1 MATNTVRFAVEPGV
15 FKRQSKRTGRRGGVF
30 FLLFIGRSSM
40 MCRSGNCSGWPGDS
54 PLTPTCYRTAVKRR
68 RVPGFPG
75 VLGSSG
81 VPSALFPPP
90 DPRATAGPPRALG
103 LPSRKNHSKAQP
115 LGPLPPRHQTRL
127 AGGLPPPAPPKK
139 STVNTPSLSQY
150 FYVSKFFA
158 LGCLRPRGPPGG
170 LRGPRTAHG

>member
-1 MATNTVRFAVEPGV
+1 VATNTVRFAVEPGV
-15 FKRQSKRTGRRGGVF
+15 FKRQSKRAGRRGGF
-30 FLLFIGRSSM
+30 FLFIGRSSM

-54 PLTPTCYRTAVKRR
+54 PLTPTCYRTAVKSR

-103 LPSRKNHSKAQP
+103 PPPRKNHAKAQQ
-115 LGPLPPRHQTRL
+115 LGPPPSCCPWFWGGATARPPRALGQSGGSRPQTRL
-127 AGGLPPPAPPKK
+127 AGGLPPPAPPRK
-139 STVNTPSLSQY
+139 STVNTPSFKQY
-150 FYVSKFFA
+150 F
-158 LGCLRPRGPPGG
+158 
-170 LRGPRTAHG
+170 

>member
-15 FKRQSKRTGRRGGVF
+15 FKRQSKRAGRRGGF
-30 FLLFIGRSSM
+30 FLFIGRSSM

-54 PLTPTCYRTAVKRR
+54 PLTPTCYRTAVERL

-75 VLGSSG
+75 ALGSSG

-103 LPSRKNHSKAQP
+103 PLPRKNHAKAQQ
-115 LGPLPPRHQTRL
+115 LGP
-127 AGGLPPPAPPKK
+127 PPPPPDPPCWGAAAPGTAEKIN
-139 STVNTPSLSQY
+139 SEYSIAQSI
-150 FYVSKFFA
+150 F
-158 LGCLRPRGPPGG
+158 LGI
-170 LRGPRTAHG
+170 

>member
-15 FKRQSKRTGRRGGVF
+15 FKRQSKRAGRRGGF
-30 FLLFIGRSSM
+30 FLFIGRSSM

-54 PLTPTCYRTAVKRR
+54 PLTPTCYRTAVERL

-75 VLGSSG
+75 ALGSSG

-103 LPSRKNHSKAQP
+103 PPPRKNHAKAQQ
-115 LGPLPPRHQTRL
+115 LGS
-127 AGGLPPPAPPKK
+127 PPPPPDPPCWGAAAPGTAEKNNSEYSIAQ
-139 STVNTPSLSQY
+139 STFLGISVFCFGLS
-150 FYVSKFFA
+150 
-158 LGCLRPRGPPGG
+158 
-170 LRGPRTAHG
+170 

>member
-15 FKRQSKRTGRRGGVF
+15 FKRQSKRAGRRGGF
-30 FLLFIGRSSM
+30 FLFIGRSSM

-54 PLTPTCYRTAVKRR
+54 PLTPTCYRTAVKSR

-103 LPSRKNHSKAQP
+103 PPPRKNHAKAQQ
-115 LGPLPPRHQTRL
+115 LGR
-127 AGGLPPPAPPKK
+127 PPPPPDPPCWGAAAPGTAEKNN
-139 STVNTPSLSQY
+139 SEYSIAQSI
-150 FYVSKFFA
+150 F
-158 LGCLRPRGPPGG
+158 LGI
-170 LRGPRTAHG
+170 

>member
-15 FKRQSKRTGRRGGVF
+15 FKRQSKRAGRRGGF
-30 FLLFIGRSSM
+30 FLFIGRSSM

-54 PLTPTCYRTAVKRR
+54 PLTPTCYRTAVERL

-75 VLGSSG
+75 ALGSSG

-103 LPSRKNHSKAQP
+103 PPPRKNHAKAQQ
-115 LGPLPPRHQTRL
+115 LGPPPPLLLCAVLGGRNGEAPPSL
-127 AGGLPPPAPPKK
+127 GPVGGLPPPDPPCWGAAAPGTAEKIN
-139 STVNTPSLSQY
+139 SEYSIAQSI
-150 FYVSKFFA
+150 F
-158 LGCLRPRGPPGG
+158 LGV
-170 LRGPRTAHG
+170 